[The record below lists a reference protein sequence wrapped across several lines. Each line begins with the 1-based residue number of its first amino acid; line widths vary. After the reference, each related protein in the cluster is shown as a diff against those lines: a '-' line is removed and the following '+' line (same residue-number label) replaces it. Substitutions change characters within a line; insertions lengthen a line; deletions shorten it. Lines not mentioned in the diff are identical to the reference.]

1 MPVTRY
7 RSIEE
12 MPRPWRDPD
21 DPGNLRVVAQ
31 MLTFYRSLVQTVPRR
46 AGVLRFRTL
55 LEANASGND
64 PYRPDHGPAPS
75 TSSI

>member
-31 MLTFYRSLVQTVPRR
+31 MLTFYKSLVRTLPQR
-46 AGVLRFRTL
+46 AGVQRFRNL
-55 LEANASGND
+55 QEATESGND
-64 PYRPDHGPAPS
+64 PYRR
-75 TSSI
+75 

>member
-21 DPGNLRVVAQ
+21 DPENLRVVAQ
-31 MLTFYRSLVQTVPRR
+31 MLAFYKSLARAEPGRPGVQ
-46 AGVLRFRTL
+46 RFRTMQ
-55 LEANASGND
+55 EADASRND
-64 PYRPDHGPAPS
+64 PYRR
-75 TSSI
+75 

>member
-21 DPGNLRVVAQ
+21 DPENLRVVAQ
-31 MLTFYRSLVQTVPRR
+31 MLALYKSFARAEPGRPGVQ
-46 AGVLRFRTL
+46 RFRTIQ
-55 LEANASGND
+55 EADASRND
-64 PYRPDHGPAPS
+64 PYRR
-75 TSSI
+75 

>member
-1 MPVTRY
+1 MSVTRY

-31 MLTFYRSLVQTVPRR
+31 MLTFHKSLVRTVPQRT
-46 AGVLRFRTL
+46 GVQRFRNL
-55 LEANASGND
+55 HEANESGNN
-64 PYRPDHGPAPS
+64 PDRH
-75 TSSI
+75 

>member
-12 MPRPWRDPD
+12 MPRPWRAPD

-31 MLTFYRSLVQTVPRR
+31 MLAFYKSLVRTVPGR
-46 AGVLRFRTL
+46 AGVQRFRTL
-55 LEANASGND
+55 QEANASGTD
-64 PYRPDHGPAPS
+64 PYRR
-75 TSSI
+75 